1 MVTGLALA
9 VLPLSAAV
17 LLVGGSAFFVAA
29 LIQPILYLY
38 LLILVIPLSSLLAI
52 EVGGARVGLM
62 EVILALGLSTWLLKL
77 LATPTVVREK
87 PKIMLGP
94 LTGAFFLIL
103 STISLSWLTTFSLG
117 ASLVETVKWVEM
129 LAIYL
134 FVFNLLSVQRI
145 PWVVMTILMAGLI
158 QAGLGLYQFIFKVG
172 PEGFLLFDGRFLR
185 AYGTFAQPNPYG
197 GYLGLILPMALA
209 LTIWAFTQ
217 NFSTLLS
224 NKPKLVWL
232 LSFGILCLPLSL
244 LLAAL
249 LASQSRGALLGFAAA
264 SIVTLMV
271 WSKKIALAFGT
282 IALIGVMIGLLSS
295 FSLSLIPAIDATD
308 TNSPYNAV
316 VQRVVDAVDAINIT
330 DVANAEVTDANFATL
345 ERLAHWQAAR
355 EMWRDN
361 LWLGVGIG
369 NYAAVYPA
377 YTVGPWLDPLGHA
390 HNYLLNI
397 GAEAGLIGITGYLIF
412 WILTFG
418 LLWATV
424 QNNGNFH
431 KAVAVGIIGILVH
444 LHVHN
449 LVDNLYVQGMYL
461 HVAIVLALASVLY
474 RSGRCEPQQ
483 RKSYDHLTTFHH

>member
-1 MVTGLALA
+1 M
-9 VLPLSAAV
+9 PLSLAG
-17 LLVGGSAFFVAA
+17 LLVGGTVFFVVA
-29 LIQPILYLY
+29 LIHPIVYLY

-52 EVGGARVGLM
+52 EVGGVRVGLM
-62 EVILALGLSTWLLKL
+62 EVILALALSTWLLKL
-77 LATPTVVREK
+77 LSAPVILQQK
-87 PKIMLGP
+87 PKIRLGP
-94 LTGAFFLIL
+94 LSGAFFLFLGI
-103 STISLSWLTTFSLG
+103 ISISWLTTFSLG
-117 ASLVETVKWVEM
+117 ASLVETIKWIEM

-134 FVFNLLSVQRI
+134 FVYNLLSVQHI
-145 PWVVMTILMAGLI
+145 KWVVITIVMAGLI

-209 LTIWAFTQ
+209 LTIWAFNQ

-224 NKPKLVWL
+224 NKPKLIGL
-232 LSFGILCLPLSL
+232 LSFGVLCLPLGL

-264 SIVTLMV
+264 SVITLMV
-271 WSKKIALAFGT
+271 WSKKIALAVGS
-282 IALIGVMIGLLSS
+282 IALIGVMMGLISS
-295 FSLSLIPAIDATD
+295 FSLALIPTIDATD
-308 TNSPYNAV
+308 TGSPYNAV
-316 VQRVVDAVDAINIT
+316 VQRVVDAVDALNIT

-377 YTVGPWLDPLGHA
+377 YTVGPWRDPLGHA

-397 GAEAGLIGITGYLIF
+397 GAETGLIGITGYLIF

-418 LLWATV
+418 LLWAAV

-431 KAVAVGIIGILVH
+431 KAVAVGIIGIIVH

-474 RSGRCEPQQ
+474 SSGRREPLQ
-483 RKSYDHLTTFHH
+483 RKSHGHLTAIHHR